1 MMACMRTIWTT
12 VLSVAMALSLPF
24 SSYGQTDARALQD
37 ALHGKQLGLRSYSA
51 DAVAQYK
58 WFNGGIAPGPV
69 ALHGLEAFHDNSVK
83 LKGGKIVLQGNRV
96 TLVRNGT
103 NMAAV
108 GLSKMKLEIELQ
120 GADPAVVIP
129 QLQALLFF
137 PDLDTA
143 IAGLPNLV
151 AHMLPAAVDKT
162 HPTESPTKPTCDC
175 YHIFKDG
182 NWIDVEKSV
191 SKYTNPVVIKMAEPN
206 FSQEA
211 RDKKIS
217 GSVSLYLH
225 V

>member
-1 MMACMRTIWTT
+1 
-12 VLSVAMALSLPF
+12 
-24 SSYGQTDARALQD
+24 
-37 ALHGKQLGLRSYSA
+37 
-51 DAVAQYK
+51 
-58 WFNGGIAPGPV
+58 
-69 ALHGLEAFHDNSVK
+69 
-83 LKGGKIVLQGNRV
+83 
-96 TLVRNGT
+96 
-103 NMAAV
+103 MAAV